1 MRRLFREGGVVSL
14 TGLNTLP
21 FYLSAH
27 DTKKTLDILK
37 RHLYVCLRRVWFIPR
52 FNPNPATGIAQKGSC
67 FMKGNDKTK
76 SQISEL
82 IAASMKEKGLSIR
95 QLAEKLD
102 VVYETVRGIVT
113 GNTVPSPY
121 LVKAVA
127 DALGEDQKEW
137 EQLAVSDR
145 IRAKWGKIPMEIA
158 GKNPELEPIEREWK
172 HLSEEHKQDIIA
184 MIQTYAKRDRRAR

>member
-1 MRRLFREGGVVSL
+1 
-14 TGLNTLP
+14 
-21 FYLSAH
+21 
-27 DTKKTLDILK
+27 
-37 RHLYVCLRRVWFIPR
+37 
-52 FNPNPATGIAQKGSC
+52 
-67 FMKGNDKTK
+67 MKGNDKTK